1 MSDGLVSTTIARL
14 DLAETGVNIAIPLVE
29 VLMSTSIAGSRA
41 LSVFLFVVAAVLM
54 TGCEAIGTI
63 FKAGVW
69 TGMIAVVVAITL
81 VAFVALKMRS

>member
-1 MSDGLVSTTIARL
+1 M
-14 DLAETGVNIAIPLVE
+14 AETGVKVARPLVE

-41 LSVFLFVVAAVLM
+41 LSVFLFVVAAATM
-54 TGCEAIGTI
+54 SGCEAIGTI